1 VLDSIITSDAMK
13 AANSIGIA
21 SVNPLCSGFLYL
33 INLDVYPRF
42 KYALDNFCEDFC
54 YSDSSIIC
62 WILHSLCDAY
72 ACLCAFLKSRFATIS
87 CDFRGFSLP
96 FGFHAFLHWLY
107 LILAFFVASA
117 ILLFHIDF
125 PVGLLTRENTLLF
138 TQYKQILTGKEPEKR
153 IKHREKLVDYNT

>member
-1 VLDSIITSDAMK
+1 MSLSKAFSASRVNSNNSSLFVLDSSITSDAMK

-21 SVNPLCSGFLYL
+21 SVNPLGSGF
-33 INLDVYPRF
+33 LDVYPRL

-62 WILHSLCDAY
+62 WILHSLCDASAY
-72 ACLCAFLKSRFATIS
+72 LCAFLKSLFATIS

-96 FGFHAFLHWLY
+96 FGFPAFLHWLY

-125 PVGLLTRENTLLF
+125 PVEIYYTACICR
-138 TQYKQILTGKEPEKR
+138 
-153 IKHREKLVDYNT
+153 